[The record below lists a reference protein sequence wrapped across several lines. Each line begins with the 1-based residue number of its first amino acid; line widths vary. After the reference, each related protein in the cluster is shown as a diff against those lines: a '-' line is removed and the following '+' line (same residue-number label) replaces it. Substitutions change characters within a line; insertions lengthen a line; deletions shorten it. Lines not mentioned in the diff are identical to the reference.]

1 VGDLRTL
8 SRAEI
13 AATLRRHALLERMSE
28 RDLEVLR
35 RLARGQT
42 QRAIAPAMHFAPRTV
57 SGVVAWIEEVFGAV
71 NPTNAVALAYEA
83 GVLKVGD
90 ARREVAGG

>member
-1 VGDLRTL
+1 VGELRTL

-13 AATLRRHALLERMSE
+13 ATTLRRHALLERLSG

-42 QRAIAPAMHFAPRTV
+42 QRAIAPATHFAPRTV
-57 SGVVAWIEEVFGAV
+57 SGVVAWIEEVLGAV

-83 GVLKVGD
+83 GVLTVGD
-90 ARREVAGG
+90 AHREVAGG

>member
-1 VGDLRTL
+1 MGELRTL

-13 AATLRRHALLERMSE
+13 ATTLRRHALLERLSE

-42 QRAIAPAMHFAPRTV
+42 QRSIAPAMHFAPRTV
-57 SGVVAWIEEVFGAV
+57 SGVVAWIEEVLGAV

-83 GVLKVGD
+83 GVLTVGD